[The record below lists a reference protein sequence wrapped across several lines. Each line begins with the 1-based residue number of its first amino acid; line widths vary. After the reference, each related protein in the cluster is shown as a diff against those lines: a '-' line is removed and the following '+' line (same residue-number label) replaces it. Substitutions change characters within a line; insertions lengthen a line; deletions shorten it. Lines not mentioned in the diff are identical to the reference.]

1 MPRLKAPQR
10 REQLMEVATKLFAR
24 NGYEATTTAAI
35 ALAAGVTEPILY
47 RHFKSK
53 QELFVAIVKAVSD
66 RTMKHWQDLIAGVSD
81 PAEQIRRIAAEM
93 PSHMEKLADA
103 YHVLHG
109 ALATSRDKKVLAVM
123 REHYAQIERFFA
135 KVIQE
140 GQKTGVFRKNL
151 QPRGAAWQ
159 LIITG
164 IGYGMIGLNLTQL
177 DRPMIDTAIE
187 SILRGLRN

>member
-53 QELFVAIVKAVSD
+53 QELFVAIVKAVSAQ
-66 RTMKHWQDLIAGVSD
+66 TMKHWEDLIAGVDD
-81 PAEQIRRIAAEM
+81 PAEQIRRIAAEL

-123 REHYAQIERFFA
+123 KEHYLQIERFFA
-135 KVIQE
+135 KVVAE
-140 GQKTGVFRKNL
+140 GQKTGVFRKNII
-151 QPRGAAWQ
+151 PRAAAWQ

-164 IGYGMIGLNLTQL
+164 IGFGMIALNLTQL
-177 DRPMIDTAIE
+177 DRTLTEGAIE
-187 SILRGLRN
+187 SIIRGLKN